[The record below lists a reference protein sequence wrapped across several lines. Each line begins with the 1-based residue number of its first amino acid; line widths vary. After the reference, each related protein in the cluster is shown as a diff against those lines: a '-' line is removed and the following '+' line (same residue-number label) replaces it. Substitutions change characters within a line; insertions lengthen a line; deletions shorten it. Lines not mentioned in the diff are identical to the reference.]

1 MRNQLVR
8 NQTVQYSLKMARYI
22 HLTLQA
28 NYLVQVPKVWQLV
41 SLVGLGKREWGD
53 NFLYFIFRQVEG
65 SRSF

>member
-1 MRNQLVR
+1 
-8 NQTVQYSLKMARYI
+8 MARYI

-53 NFLYFIFRQVEG
+53 NFL
-65 SRSF
+65 